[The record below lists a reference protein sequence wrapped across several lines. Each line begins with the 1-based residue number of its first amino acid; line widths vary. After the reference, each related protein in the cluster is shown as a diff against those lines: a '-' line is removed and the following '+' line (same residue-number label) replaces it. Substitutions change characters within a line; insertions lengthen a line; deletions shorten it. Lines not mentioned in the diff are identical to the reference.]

1 MVKKL
6 ISILMIIASLLIIGF
21 STLFITREFTKVIT
35 LSNMGDMWSFL
46 SLRDDSPFARF
57 VEVDINDFKGPPYP
71 ERGDMLVNIAG
82 LPSTSENYFR
92 IFNVDTPADKEV
104 VITYLHDNEIFTTT
118 VITRSIPV
126 LIKLQTW
133 VLIVLR
139 TLIVAGLIFIGLW
152 GYLKSPH
159 SSPMRTL
166 TLFCYTLALTLTVT
180 STLIADVYASFQIP
194 VFVYVLFM
202 AFAFFTPAFWL
213 KLHMLFPSRKKY
225 YAKHR
230 LFFNT
235 ILFIPGIAFMSILL
249 ITLNTIDLAANIY
262 QTLFLGL
269 GYALL
274 INNYRKAENFIE
286 KRQTRLVLWGSA
298 PGIMLSILFGWFT
311 LYYGYILAQLTFVSR
326 LLVSNILMML
336 MLLVP
341 ITLAYAFGKYK
352 LLSVE
357 AKLKRGT
364 RFIAVNLFLL
374 LTFICILYLF
384 GNLILEHIG
393 INSQTPTLILGLG
406 LAFLFMPT
414 QRRIR
419 ARLEKHFYP
428 ERVRLR
434 ILLKDFLSSNIVRT
448 DRDEFWKELEAKLID
463 GLSAERV
470 YPVLRVGDNGSFAV
484 EFDEPVPFNVRD
496 EIVQKLED
504 GDNPIL
510 IDELIESGKITL
522 SQEQQEWFLHR
533 KSAILLPLITKSG
546 LVGFLVIST
555 KTTGEDFTAE
565 ELELLENFCA
575 QTALVAENLELLGE
589 KLVKEK
595 LQEQMRVARDI
606 QKGLLP
612 GKIPDLPGLE
622 VDALI
627 RFCLEVAGDY
637 YDIIPVDENKTV
649 LSIGDVA
656 GKGVGAALLMA
667 SLQAS
672 LRTTQVLGVS
682 LAESAEK
689 INTLVFENTP
699 SDMFISFFFVLVDS
713 ENNCL
718 RYISAGHNPPLLL
731 SRKNGMQSLSEGGI
745 LFGVLEDAT
754 YTEGEIEFNP
764 GDILLL
770 YTDGVCEAMNISEEE
785 YGEKRLA
792 ELVSGNPDLPL
803 PELLQLIEKDVALF
817 HGSGMYEDDFTLLA
831 ARLKHTCSVSPQPS
845 SVS

>member
-1 MVKKL
+1 MVKRL
-6 ISILMIIASLLIIGF
+6 IYVLMIIASLLIISF
-21 STLFITREFTKVIT
+21 STVYITREFTKVIT
-35 LSNMGDMWSFL
+35 FSSMGDMWSFL
-46 SLRDDSPFARF
+46 RLREDSPFARF
-57 VEVDINDFKGPPYP
+57 AEVDINDFKSPPYP
-71 ERGDMLVNIAG
+71 ERGDILVNIAG
-82 LPSTSENYFR
+82 LPSTLENYFS
-92 IFNVDTPADKEV
+92 IFNVDTPVGKEL
-104 VITYLHDNEIFTTT
+104 VITYLHNNETFTTT

-126 LIKLQTW
+126 LMKLQIW
-133 VLIVLR
+133 VLVVLR
-139 TLIVAGLIFIGLW
+139 TLIVVGLILVGLW
-152 GYLKSPH
+152 GFLKRSH
-159 SSPMRTL
+159 SSPVRTL
-166 TLFCYTLALTLTVT
+166 TLFCYTLALSLTIT
-180 STLIADVYASFQIP
+180 SPAIADVYASFQIP
-194 VFVYVLFM
+194 VFVLILFM

-213 KLHMLFPSRKKY
+213 KLHMLFPTRKSY
-225 YAKHR
+225 YVKHR
-230 LFFNT
+230 LFFNI
-235 ILFIPGIAFMSILL
+235 ILFLPGIAFGSVLVIATNSM
-249 ITLNTIDLAANIY
+249 DLATNIY

-274 INNYRKAENFIE
+274 ISNYRKAENFIE

-298 PGIMLSILFGWFT
+298 PGIMLSILFGWFAQ
-311 LYYGYILAQLTFVSR
+311 YFGYLLVGLTFVTR
-326 LLVSNILMML
+326 MLLSNILFLL
-336 MLLVP
+336 MLLIP
-341 ITLAYAFGKYK
+341 ISLAYAFGKYK

-374 LTFICILYLF
+374 LIFICFLYLF
-384 GNLILEHIG
+384 GNLILQHIG

-414 QRRIR
+414 QRKIR

-434 ILLKDFLSSNIVRT
+434 TLLRDFLSSNIVRT

-470 YPVLRVGDNGSFAV
+470 YPVLRVGDKGSFAV
-484 EFDEPVPFNVRD
+484 GFDEPAPFDIRD
-496 EIVQKLED
+496 EIVQKLEI

-510 IDELIESGKITL
+510 IDELIASGKIIL
-522 SQEQQEWFLHR
+522 SKEQKEWFLHR

-546 LVGFLVIST
+546 LVGFLVISC

-589 KLVKEK
+589 KLEKEK

-612 GKIPDLPGLE
+612 GRIPDLPGLE
-622 VDALI
+622 VGALI

-637 YDIIPVDENKTV
+637 YDIIPLDDNRTV

-667 SLQAS
+667 NLQAS
-672 LRTTQVLGVS
+672 LRTTQAMGVS

-689 INTLVFENTP
+689 INRLVFENTP
-699 SDMFISFFFVLVDS
+699 SDMFITFFFVLVDS
-713 ENNCL
+713 KKGIL
-718 RYISAGHNPPLLL
+718 RYVNAGHNPPFLVTQKNSVQLL
-731 SRKNGMQSLSEGGI
+731 SKGGI
-745 LFGVLEDAT
+745 LFGVLEDAL

-764 GDILLL
+764 GDILLM
-770 YTDGVCEAMNISEEE
+770 YTDGVCEAMNLSEEE

-792 ELVSGNPDLPL
+792 KLVTGNRNLPL
-803 PELLQLIEKDVALF
+803 AELLQLIEDEVALF
-817 HGSGMYEDDFTLLA
+817 HGSTIYEDDFTLLA
-831 ARLKHTCSVSPQPS
+831 ARLKHR
-845 SVS
+845 